1 MTLHLRY
8 INRNDIALA
17 IYKSQWLLQLRYT
30 NRNDMNNC
38 DIQMCHVPTLL
49 FINNIKSMHKTI
61 KYTLNYNENKVVY
74 IL

>member
-1 MTLHLRY
+1 MALRLRS

-17 IYKSQWLLQLRYT
+17 IYKSQCLLHLRYI
-30 NRNDMNNC
+30 NRND
-38 DIQMCHVPTLL
+38 IAFAIYKSHVPTLL
-49 FINNIKSMHKTI
+49 FINNIKSMYKTI